1 MALLLVVGVVLVIST
16 FSLTS
21 RRPSSN
27 VSESTIVLDSK
38 GKITA
43 QGPTKTTVSNSE
55 AVPSDLL
62 IVGLTTLGTVLIL
75 AAGFYPLLKKLGSS
89 RGHPTPELYPQLA
102 DAIDR
107 RIQEL
112 PADKRPT
119 TAQIAA
125 ALNLGAL
132 LASSQAQPVEDSG
145 NGAAAAHSG
154 GAANGTHNAFW
165 DGVALA
171 ALARIQPPG

>member
-1 MALLLVVGVVLVIST
+1 MALLLVVGVVLIIAT
-16 FSLTS
+16 FSLTN

-38 GKITA
+38 GKITS

-62 IVGLTTLGTVLIL
+62 IVGLTTLGTVLVL
-75 AAGFYPLLKKLGSS
+75 AAGFYPLLRKMGSS
-89 RGHPTPELYPQLA
+89 GRSPTTELYPQLA

-112 PADKRPT
+112 PLDKRPS

-125 ALNLGAL
+125 ALNLGAV
-132 LASSQAQPVEDSG
+132 LASSQAPPPEDSG
-145 NGAAAAHSG
+145 NQSAAPVSG
-154 GAANGTHNAFW
+154 GALNRTHNAFW

-171 ALARIQPPG
+171 ALSRIQPPG